1 VTLEKKHLV
10 LREKLV
16 SDAPC
21 LYQLNTDSEELRHTE
36 DVPVKPVLDVQNFSR
51 TTPILKK

>member
-1 VTLEKKHLV
+1 MTLEKKHLV
-10 LREKLV
+10 LREELV